1 MTKFIFRDKAP
12 EACIEPNH
20 LFAEI
25 CTLTP
30 NEVLSSYVNS
40 QPINGDLAEGL
51 INSDQY
57 KKTLLE
63 LERLY
68 EMMDAAIE
76 KTHELYQSNDL

>member
-1 MTKFIFRDKAP
+1 MTKYIFRDKAP
-12 EACIEPNH
+12 ERYIEPNH

-30 NEVLSSYVNS
+30 KEVLSSYVNS
-40 QPINGDLAEGL
+40 QPINGELAEGL

-68 EMMDAAIE
+68 EMMGSAID
-76 KTHELYQSNDL
+76 KTHEPYQSNNL